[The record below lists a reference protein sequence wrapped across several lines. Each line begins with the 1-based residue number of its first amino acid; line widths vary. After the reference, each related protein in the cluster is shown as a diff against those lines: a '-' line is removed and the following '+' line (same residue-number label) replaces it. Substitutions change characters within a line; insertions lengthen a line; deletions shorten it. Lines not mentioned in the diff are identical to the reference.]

1 MYESS
6 IPKITLAAVLLSTL
20 GCQDEQHETRHAVAR
35 IAAEAPTLTS
45 TAAPA
50 SAREMASSHAEP
62 ATAETDVAPM
72 ERDRSFTPVFES
84 SEGLA
89 IVRLITTSAIEGREP
104 VGAYAVFGD
113 HDDQVYAFLEVSNAT
128 EKEQRLMVHF
138 IGPAG
143 QVTGG
148 IELRIPS
155 AAPRWRTWAYT
166 EHAKALGLWRVEI
179 RDAEG
184 ALLAALP
191 FEIEPDC

>member
-6 IPKITLAAVLLSTL
+6 IPKITLVAVLLSTL
-20 GCQDEQHETRHAVAR
+20 GCQDEQHETHQAVAR
-35 IAAEAPTLTS
+35 ITAQAPTLTS
-45 TAAPA
+45 TATPA
-50 SAREMASSHAEP
+50 SPTEMTPSDVEP
-62 ATAETDVAPM
+62 ATAETDAAPI
-72 ERDRSFTPVFES
+72 ERDRSFTPVLERS
-84 SEGLA
+84 DGLA
-89 IVRLITTSAIEGREP
+89 IERLVTTSAVEGREP

-113 HDDQVYAFLEVSNAT
+113 HDGEVYAFLEVSNAT
-128 EKEQRLMVHF
+128 DEEQRVMVHF

-148 IELRIPS
+148 VELRIPA

-166 EHAKALGLWRVEI
+166 EHAKAPGLWRVEI
-179 RDAEG
+179 RDADG